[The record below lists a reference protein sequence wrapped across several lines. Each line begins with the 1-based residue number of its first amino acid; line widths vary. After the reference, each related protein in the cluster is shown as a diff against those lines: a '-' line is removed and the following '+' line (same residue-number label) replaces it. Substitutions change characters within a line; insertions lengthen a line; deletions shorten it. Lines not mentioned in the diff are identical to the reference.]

1 MFLPDILF
9 VIGVMSLLFLRYINI
24 YKERTKINYTPIV
37 LAVGMIGGLLHFILF
52 AEEPV
57 WLLILKESLIP
68 LSVGIVLSAIMTA
81 MYQAQKGINSQEN
94 QFRLETVVEGIE
106 AQAHM
111 LREYDK
117 HLAAIA
123 RMEDSTHDQLR
134 IIFKEEVDALHVIQS
149 NQKHFISKIEALLA
163 QQQLSM
169 EKFEEFTLTEL
180 PGLDNIVHRHI
191 DLLRVAE
198 QDHFNQLKLVTKSTC
213 EGNKEVYVQLKAM
226 EESIRLLRQNQAPD
240 RTVALLQK
248 ELNAIIT
255 EFARHIQALGSKS
268 EGIMTTLL
276 ENDALLRGSRE
287 QSELIMQQMVLSS
300 KQMREMSFHS
310 KELYTTFKPLG
321 TMFASA
327 EELYRDFLGARG
339 KLGEL
344 IVTLESYEKQEHRVM
359 RDNLE
364 RLASEV
370 GQQLSLLSQ
379 ALPKR
384 EKSEP
389 FDPRNIHELS
399 GKVKLHRSY
408 MEDLNEH

>member
-24 YKERTKINYTPIV
+24 YKDRTKINYTPIV

-81 MYQAQKGINSQEN
+81 MYQAQQGVNSQEN
-94 QFRLETVVEGIE
+94 QYRLDTVVDGIE

-149 NQKHFISKIEALLA
+149 NQKLFISKIEALLA

-198 QDHFNQLKLVTKSTC
+198 QDHFNQLKLVTKSAC
-213 EGNKEVYVQLKAM
+213 DGNKELYVQLKNM
-226 EESIRLLRQNQAPD
+226 DESIRLLQQNQAPD
-240 RTVALLQK
+240 RAVALLQK

-300 KQMREMSFHS
+300 KQMREMTLHS

-321 TMFASA
+321 SMFASA

-364 RLASEV
+364 RLAAEV
-370 GQQLSLLSQ
+370 SQQLSLLSQ
-379 ALPKR
+379 SLPKR

-389 FDPRNIHELS
+389 FDPRNIQELS